1 MAQLVM
7 LAGLGGGTRLAT
19 ALQSN
24 VCRDAVSISS
34 HGNCGSVPHVGWS
47 LRASLAFTAALGL
60 SGCLLFTDPIN
71 KAPVVKFL
79 LVTNPVAFG
88 IPAEFRVTVTD
99 DKDNLPP
106 LLVDWGEFNYPT
118 QGCDSI
124 TNATWGS
131 ATKPTTLDSS
141 ASYLLTADSMAPAC
155 LCARATDHNG
165 ATGLN
170 CVKITP
176 VPVATI
182 VDVSGVPSGQQ
193 RRLCSQ
199 VHLSAENS
207 SFPVGDKV
215 DFKWSIQY
223 EGADSA
229 GKSVQLA
236 ACTTGVPTGKAEQHR
251 CFTAGS
257 PGVSTVGT
265 YTVKLTIAD
274 TFVVNSASTS
284 VPSDPAT
291 FVIPV
296 NKDTPP
302 CLQRTDPDAYA
313 RRILLSRNPDL
324 SGTYQSR
331 TFKVLSV
338 DDDCEPYPLPAG
350 STNPSSLFVW
360 SVLDS
365 TKASPTWTYQTNDS
379 DSFTISQAQFPNA
392 RPGDTIQLRVE
403 VRDLVVQKVYQSGG
417 SVCAQDTV
425 DICCGSN
432 ACGTPNDC
440 IRWTTWMVQFQP

>member
-1 MAQLVM
+1 
-7 LAGLGGGTRLAT
+7 
-19 ALQSN
+19 
-24 VCRDAVSISS
+24 
-34 HGNCGSVPHVGWS
+34 VGWS

-71 KAPVVKFL
+71 KAPVVTIHQ
-79 LVTNPVAFG
+79 VDSPVVFG
-88 IPAEFRVTVTD
+88 LPAEFTVTVTD
-99 DKDNLPP
+99 DRDNPPP
-106 LLVDWGEFNYPT
+106 LMVEWKEFNYPT
-118 QGCDSI
+118 AGCESI
-124 TNATWGS
+124 TNPTWGIS
-131 ATKPTTLDSS
+131 QSPPLDRSV
-141 ASYLLTADSMAPAC
+141 SYMLTAESMAPSC

-165 ATGLN
+165 ATGMT
-170 CVKITP
+170 CAKISP

-182 VDVSGVPSGQQ
+182 VDVSGALSKQQ

-207 SFPVGDKV
+207 NFPAGDKV

-223 EGADSA
+223 EGADPA
-229 GKSVQLA
+229 GRSVQLA
-236 ACTTGVPTGKAEQHR
+236 ACTTGVPTGKADQHR

-265 YTVKLTIAD
+265 YTVKLTITD

-284 VPSDPAT
+284 VSSDPAT

-302 CLQRTDPDAYA
+302 CLQRTDPDVDAK
-313 RRILLSRNPDL
+313 RILLSRNAGL

-331 TFKVLSV
+331 TFQVLSV

-350 STNPSSLFVW
+350 STNPSSQFVW

-365 TKASPTWTYQTNDS
+365 TQASPTWTYPTNNS

-403 VRDLVVQKVYQSGG
+403 VRDTFVQDHYSRSGPP
-417 SVCAQDTV
+417 CAQDTV
-425 DICCGSN
+425 DICCGSS
-432 ACGTPNDC
+432 ACGTPTDC
-440 IRWTTWMVQFQP
+440 VRWTTWMVQFQP